1 MKPRP
6 DEDRRVLIANRK
18 ARHDYHIIE
27 TIEAGLVLVGTE
39 VKSLRAGR
47 ASLGDSYAVI
57 EGDEAWL
64 VQLHIS
70 AYTQGNQFNH
80 DPLRRRKLLLHRSQ
94 IRKLRIR
101 TQEKGLTLVPLALV
115 LVGKRVKVD
124 VGLARGKR
132 MYDKRE
138 TTAKRDAQREME
150 RAVRE
155 RDR

>member
-18 ARHDYHIIE
+18 ARHDYEILE
-27 TIEAGLVLVGTE
+27 TLEAGLVLVGTE

-57 EGDEAWL
+57 DGDEAWL
-64 VQLHIS
+64 LQLHIS
-70 AYTQGNQFNH
+70 PYTQGNQFNH
-80 DPLRRRKLLLHRSQ
+80 DPLRKRKLLLHRSQ

-115 LVGKRVKVD
+115 LAGKRVKVD
-124 VGLARGKR
+124 LGLARGKR
-132 MYDKRE
+132 MYDKRD

-155 RDR
+155 RER

>member
-1 MKPRP
+1 MKPGT

-47 ASLGDSYAVI
+47 ASLGESYALI

-70 AYTQGNQFNH
+70 PYTQGNQFNH
-80 DPLRRRKLLLHRSQ
+80 DPLRRRKLLLHKSQ

-124 VGLARGKR
+124 LGIARGKR

-155 RDR
+155 RER